1 MAKSIRTNNA
11 DVPFYWAR
19 SQAAHSNNRQF
30 RTDGEKLYSYNL
42 VIGVT
47 LGDSKVLLDY
57 TAAAGNMVSV
67 TTSCHV
73 GKARVSADEIM
84 NVNVAREAG
93 IIR

>member
-1 MAKSIRTNNA
+1 MAKSIRTNNT

-57 TAAAGNMVSV
+57 TAAAGNSP
-67 TTSCHV
+67 
-73 GKARVSADEIM
+73 
-84 NVNVAREAG
+84 AREWP
-93 IIR
+93 RKRLLYRVRMLSSRE